1 MVRSS
6 KFSSHSSEAQHT
18 FCNGEVR
25 FVERQ
30 VVVASER
37 RAATE
42 RRARRTR
49 SPQLRSMS
57 LLLWLVVFCAGG
69 ALFDRALERVFV
81 RDVVASLV
89 VLFGK
94 KKKQKAASVYMGFV
108 DGEGWPIAVPP
119 SQKRPRLED
128 SLKLWLSTQSLPV
141 LKTP

>member
-94 KKKQKAASVYMGFV
+94 KKNK
-108 DGEGWPIAVPP
+108 
-119 SQKRPRLED
+119 KRPVYTWVSSMVRVGPSRFLQVRSD
-128 SLKLWLSTQSLPV
+128 PV
-141 LKTP
+141 